1 MQKAISVLLSW
12 VLIVGFAVAMSAI
25 IFGWAIPFVNNIS
38 NKLDTSENVD
48 IYCDNTQ
55 IKILDICRRELPPS
69 PGLPDPYSNRSIN
82 ISIQNTGSYS
92 IKRLS
97 ISRETTHSAIQ
108 SCFMYLT
115 NPIEPGSTTSFD
127 LAMLASFIDSNGNNL
142 DCITLDPEPLQRLHT
157 GFVKQIEITPYVN
170 INNQEI
176 PCSSS
181 RVTTKDINILNHWC
195 IIQ

>member
-38 NKLDTSENVD
+38 NKLDKSENVD

-55 IKILDICRRELPPS
+55 IKILDICRRDS
-69 PGLPDPYSNRSIN
+69 STYSNTSIN
-82 ISIQNTGSYS
+82 ISIQNTGSYN

-142 DCITLDPEPLQRLHT
+142 DCITLDPDLLQRLHT
-157 GFVKQIEITPYVN
+157 GFVKHIEITPYVN